1 MQRIIP
7 GLRASKTMMVI
18 AAAALLLALPGL
30 LGAGPDDE
38 KEARAVKIEGTEGA
52 GIPDSNPA
60 DNITQW
66 DVFEGHTF
74 AGGRV
79 TPDGFQLLACLGG
92 CDNGSV
98 SEPVTVG
105 ADGRYLDLKVGR
117 SSERRDVRADGDVVT
132 FWLAGEDDW
141 VRAHQAVLFLG
152 NSETRK
158 LHLSFA
164 NVPVDYASVETEG
177 IAAPAEVPPRWRT
190 TDLTL
195 PSPTDL
201 GLVPN
206 DSAQAFA
213 SNAFRYAGLPLL
225 PGFGIVLGVLL
236 TMIGASLLIYRR
248 RISW

>member
-1 MQRIIP
+1 MSR
-7 GLRASKTMMVI
+7 LRWERTA
-18 AAAALLLALPGL
+18 
-30 LGAGPDDE
+30 
-38 KEARAVKIEGTEGA
+38 
-52 GIPDSNPA
+52 
-60 DNITQW
+60 
-66 DVFEGHTF
+66 
-74 AGGRV
+74 
-79 TPDGFQLLACLGG
+79 
-92 CDNGSV
+92 
-98 SEPVTVG
+98 
-105 ADGRYLDLKVGR
+105 RYLDLKVGR
-117 SSERRDVRADGDVVT
+117 SSEQRDVRADGDVVT

-164 NVPVDYASVETEG
+164 NVPVDYASVETQG
-177 IAAPAEVPPRWRT
+177 IAASAEVPPRWRT